1 MVAVAAVWAIAL
13 AGGVIGIVALARG
26 NASDTATAV
35 PIHRVVSDAT
45 GPRLGGRVDTSFG
58 SFAVNAVEQL
68 AGPTPAMHLSVPR
81 GMTPVQVR
89 LMLNNLQH
97 KSLVFHRRTFRLVGS
112 AGTYKVG
119 WASRIRLIRPLTTR
133 TVLLRFSIPPSARL
147 PQLEYRDAVTGATT
161 LIELGSAQGLVK
173 FNPTTHKHG
182 R

>member
-1 MVAVAAVWAIAL
+1 MVAIAAVWAIAL
-13 AGGVIGIVALARG
+13 AGGVIGIVSLTRG
-26 NASDTATAV
+26 DTSSTPTAV
-35 PIHRVVSDAT
+35 PLHRAVSDAT

-68 AGPTPAMHLSVPR
+68 VGPTRAMHLRVPH
-81 GMTPVQVR
+81 GMTAVQVR
-89 LMLNNLQH
+89 LMLNTLQH

-112 AGTYKVG
+112 AGPYKVG

-133 TVLLRFSIPPSARL
+133 TVLLRFSVPPSARL
-147 PQLEYRDAVTGATT
+147 PRLEYRDAAAGATT
-161 LIELGSAQGLVK
+161 LIELGSQQGLVK